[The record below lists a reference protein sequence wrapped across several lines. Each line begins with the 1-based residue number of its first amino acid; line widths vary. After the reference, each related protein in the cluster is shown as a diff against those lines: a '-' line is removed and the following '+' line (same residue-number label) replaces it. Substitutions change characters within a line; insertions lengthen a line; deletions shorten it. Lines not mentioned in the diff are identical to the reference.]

1 MPDATGPASDA
12 EGTRAGPPSSKSPVV
27 IGLAGLGG
35 AGKGEVKE
43 LLLAHRRGIT
53 IHLRTIVEEELARAG
68 RPVTNQSLREEAT
81 RLRELEGPAALATRA
96 SPKVL
101 AALDTYSTVVVDS
114 IKSADETRV
123 FRATL
128 PARVVVLAVLARP
141 QLRFERLAARGLPW
155 DMHDRASFDWR
166 DQVESGWGT
175 GDAVAQADYRIVN
188 EGTREELAEKVRAFL
203 VWLDDGAVGA
213 RP

>member
-1 MPDATGPASDA
+1 M
-12 EGTRAGPPSSKSPVV
+12 

-43 LLLAHRRGIT
+43 LLLAHRRGTT

-81 RLRELEGPAALATRA
+81 RLRELEGPAALARRA

-101 AALDTYSTVVVDS
+101 AALDAYATVVVDS

-123 FRATL
+123 FRATV
-128 PARVVVLAVLARP
+128 PARFVVLAVLARP
-141 QLRFERLAARGLPW
+141 ELRFERLAARGLPW

-188 EGTREELAEKVRAFL
+188 EGSREELAAKVQAFL
-203 VWLDDGAVGA
+203 AWLDRGESTGGT
-213 RP
+213 

>member
-1 MPDATGPASDA
+1 
-12 EGTRAGPPSSKSPVV
+12 V
-27 IGLAGLGG
+27 IALAGLGG

-43 LLLAHRRGIT
+43 LLLAHRRGTT

-81 RLRELEGPAALATRA
+81 RLRELEGPAALARRA
-96 SPKVL
+96 APKVL
-101 AALDTYSTVVVDS
+101 AALDDYATVVVDS

-123 FRATL
+123 FRATI
-128 PARVVVLAVLARP
+128 PARFVVLAVVARP
-141 QLRFERLAARGLPW
+141 GLRFERLAARGLPW

-175 GDAVAQADYRIVN
+175 GDAVAQADYEIVN
-188 EGTREELAEKVRAFL
+188 EGSREELAEKVRAFL
-203 VWLDDGAVGA
+203 GWLDRRADDGT
-213 RP
+213 P